1 MNQILHGKFVLIKT
15 SFAYGKHDGESMSF
29 IYRKFL
35 IGLIGGV
42 SLLAILG
49 VASAQTDKHLS
60 AEASDPLK
68 LGWMTGFPPPAEKLI
83 MQPES
88 DFFSFPKL
96 RWTVCHIRELMPT
109 KQVSRGIGAPIPLE
123 YAINRGIDE
132 VTFIPIR
139 GRDPM
144 TWKESL
150 SRNYTDGILIIH
162 KGKVVYERYFGV
174 LNDTGK
180 HAAMSMTKSLT
191 GLLAE
196 ILVVEGQID
205 DMAKVEALVPDL
217 KGSAFGGATVRQVM
231 DMTTALD
238 YSEDYS
244 DPKADIWTYSRA
256 ASPLPKPKDYKGP
269 NGYFEYLQTVKQNGV
284 HGEAFGYKTI
294 NTDALGWIVSRVTGQ
309 DLAQLLSERI
319 WSRMGAEQDS
329 YMTVDAKGTPFAGG
343 GLSAGLRDL
352 GRIGLLMLNGGKING
367 KRLFPEDVVARI
379 RAGGDKKAFAKAGYK
394 TLDGGSYRS
403 MWWVFHN
410 KNMAFAA
417 RGVHGQTIYVD
428 PIAGMV
434 IVRFSS
440 FPTAKNAKIDPT
452 SLPAYQAVAE
462 YLMMQ

>member
-1 MNQILHGKFVLIKT
+1 MLLLN
-15 SFAYGKHDGESMSF
+15 
-29 IYRKFL
+29 RKSL
-35 IGLIGGV
+35 MGLIGGV
-42 SLLAILG
+42 ALLAISG
-49 VASAQTDKHLS
+49 GAFAQTGNPLS
-60 AEASDPLK
+60 AEESDPAA
-68 LGWMTGFPPPAEKLI
+68 LGWMTGFPPPADKLI

-109 KQVSRGIGAPIPLE
+109 KQVSRGIGAPVPLK
-123 YAINRGIDE
+123 YALKRGIDE
-132 VTFIPIR
+132 LTFTPI
-139 GRDPM
+139 GGKVPM

-150 SRNYTDGILIIH
+150 SKNYTDGILIIH
-162 KGKVVYERYFGV
+162 KGKVVYERYFGA
-174 LNDTGK
+174 LNEVGK
-180 HAAMSMTKSLT
+180 HAAMSMTKSVT

-196 ILVVEGQID
+196 ILVVEGKLND
-205 DMAKVEALVPDL
+205 TAKVETFVPEL
-217 KGSAFGGATVRQVM
+217 KGSAFGSATVRQVM

-244 DPKADIWTYSRA
+244 DPKADIWVYSKA

-284 HGEAFGYKTI
+284 HGEAFGYRTI
-294 NTDALGWIVSRVTGQ
+294 NTDALGWVVSRVTGK

-319 WSRMGAEQDS
+319 WSRMGAEQDG
-329 YMTVDAKGTPFAGG
+329 YMTVDSKGTPFAGG

-352 GRIGLLMLNGGKING
+352 GRIGLLMLGGGEING
-367 KRLFPEDVVARI
+367 QRLFQTKVVDKI
-379 RAGGDKKAFAKAGYK
+379 RAGGDRMAFAKAGYK

-410 KNMAFAA
+410 KHGAFAA
-417 RGVHGQTIYVD
+417 RGVHGQVIYVD
-428 PIAGMV
+428 PTAEMV

-440 FPTAKNAKIDPT
+440 FPTAKNAKIDPI

-462 YLMMQ
+462 YLMKQ

>member
-1 MNQILHGKFVLIKT
+1 MLRVHRLAV
-15 SFAYGKHDGESMSF
+15 S
-29 IYRKFL
+29 FL
-35 IGLIGGV
+35 IGLLALSAVSGGLQ
-42 SLLAILG
+42 SQAD
-49 VASAQTDKHLS
+49 TPLS
-60 AEASDPLK
+60 AEESNPVK

-109 KQVSRGIGAPIPLE
+109 KQVSRGIAAPVPMP
-123 YAINRGIDE
+123 YALDDGVDS
-132 VTFIPIR
+132 VTFVPIGAE
-139 GRDPM
+139 GRM
-144 TWKESL
+144 TWAETL

-162 KGKVVYERYFGV
+162 KGQIVYERYFGA
-174 LNDTGK
+174 LNETGK

-196 ILVVEGQID
+196 ILVVEDNLD
-205 DMAKVEALVPDL
+205 DAARVDSIVPEL
-217 KGSAFGGATVRQVM
+217 KGSAFGNATVRQVM

-244 DPKADIWTYSRA
+244 DPEADIWIYSRA
-256 ASPLPKPKDYKGP
+256 ASPLPKPKEYEGP
-269 NGYFEYLQTVKQNGV
+269 NGYFEYLQTVKERGS
-284 HGEAFGYKTI
+284 HGAAFSYRTI
-294 NTDALGWIVSRVTGQ
+294 NSDALGWIVSRVTGK
-309 DLAQLLSERI
+309 DLTTLLSERI
-319 WSRMGAEQDS
+319 WSRMGAEQDG

-352 GRIGLLMLNGGKING
+352 GRIGLLMLNAGEING
-367 KRLFPEDVVARI
+367 ERLFPRQVVENI
-379 RAGGDKKAFAKAGYK
+379 QEGGDKAAFAKAGYK

-410 KNMAFAA
+410 KHGAFAA

-428 PIAGMV
+428 PTAEMV
-434 IVRFSS
+434 IVRFAS
-440 FPTAKNAKIDPT
+440 FPSAKNSQIDPT

-462 YLMMQ
+462 YLMKK